1 MVLKPWPL
9 LARITTF
16 YYKLNPDS
24 FLSQGFFMLRIIHF
38 VQNLSLDITIGA
50 VISSLFLAR
59 VMNVEVSA
67 YMMIGLA
74 IAIWLIYTFDHL
86 RDAYKTKGRANN
98 PRHAFHQRY
107 FKEVSSVALIVFA
120 LGLYNLKYLPKETIY
135 LGLVLVGLSGLYFVY
150 LMLAKK
156 AISKELFA
164 ATVYVAGIATA
175 PLSLAETV
183 EAEWVIL
190 LLIFWI
196 LAYANLLII
205 PSYEVELD
213 KSDNQSSVVTRLG
226 ELRVKRLL
234 LFLLVLCT
242 LLIQYFGYLT
252 NLSAAYPILILM
264 VSTLLILVI
273 RPQYFRKYQL
283 YRILSDGI
291 FFLPGIALLV

>member
-1 MVLKPWPL
+1 M
-9 LARITTF
+9 
-16 YYKLNPDS
+16 
-24 FLSQGFFMLRIIHF
+24 QRIIHF
-38 VQNLSLDITIGA
+38 IQNLSLDITIGA

-59 VMNVEVSA
+59 VINVEVSA
-67 YMMIGLA
+67 SMMIGLA

-98 PRHAFHQRY
+98 PRHAFHQKY
-107 FKEVSSVALIVFA
+107 FNELAGIAAAIFC
-120 LGLYNLKYLPKETIY
+120 LGAYNLESLPWPTIR
-135 LGLVLVGLSGLYFVY
+135 LGFVLIIFSSLYFVY

-213 KSDNQSSVVTRLG
+213 KSDDESSVVTRLG

-264 VSTLLILVI
+264 VSTLLILVL

>member
-1 MVLKPWPL
+1 
-9 LARITTF
+9 
-16 YYKLNPDS
+16 
-24 FLSQGFFMLRIIHF
+24 MLRIIHF

-67 YMMIGLA
+67 YMMIGLT

-86 RDAYKTKGRANN
+86 RDAYKTKGRSNN

-120 LGLYNLKYLPKETIY
+120 LGLYNLKYLPKETMY

-150 LMLAKK
+150 LMLAKQ
-156 AISKELFA
+156 AVNKEFFA
-164 ATVYVAGIATA
+164 ATVYVAGIAVA
-175 PLSLAETV
+175 PFSLANEFNSNWALV
-183 EAEWVIL
+183 LV
-190 LLIFWI
+190 IFWL

-213 KSDNQSSVVTRLG
+213 RSDNQGSVVTRLG
-226 ELRVKRLL
+226 EAKVRQLL

-252 NLSAAYPILILM
+252 NLSAAYPILLLM
-264 VSTLLILVI
+264 VSTLLILVL

-291 FFLPGIALLV
+291 FFLPGIVLLV